1 MGNANGASIPPVNSL
16 PEAPAR
22 HGNRFDALDGLRTI
36 AVGLVVLFHVS
47 APYMAAGFLGV
58 DMFFVL
64 SGFLI
69 TSGLIAQVERSGR
82 ISLGD
87 FWSRRIKRLMPAA
100 LLVVCVVLVWAGN
113 FALVHRRD
121 NLSLDAWY
129 TIFYLANWRFIG
141 SASYFENDGTVSPL
155 LHMWSLAVEEQ
166 FYIVWPLLIAGIT
179 WLVLRVFRAGNR
191 NAVRVLAGVAVA
203 IVAVSAVLLALFY
216 APQAAE
222 RAYMGTDAK
231 AFEPMLGALLAILAA
246 NPRFAAWCTRCA
258 RFLFWGGTVS
268 TAVLFAV
275 LDGPA
280 PFYFHGGALLFS
292 LGTGALILGVRY
304 GLATPEAKVLAFAP
318 ISYLGRISY
327 GLYLWHWP
335 VAVWFGVN
343 SGTFQPLQTVAVL
356 ALTLA
361 CSAASYHLLE
371 MPIRQGRI
379 GNFLKPWRAIVA
391 GATAM
396 VLMALSSSFVGGTPL
411 ARALRLGHGSEE
423 IRRDVIMLV
432 GDSVPLRI
440 ADPLAVAGQERGLT
454 VVETAQ
460 GMCTPMG
467 TFLYFG
473 PNDEFGKLCPPVKD
487 VQDEAIRVHS
497 PGIILW
503 WSRHEYIDRYEGDRV
518 LSPDSDEF
526 WEAQRRDLI
535 ATADRLTGRGE
546 TLVIVLT
553 ERPGIG
559 LMTRPDDE
567 LASMLIKYTIE
578 HDEYRQRFNQI
589 VTEVAEQRD
598 DIRTIDGDSLF
609 CGDAPGVG
617 PGPLCDDTVNGNLM
631 RPDGNHVDNDLFGP
645 QVANR
650 LLDMTLAAAS

>member
-1 MGNANGASIPPVNSL
+1 MPPVNSP
-16 PEAPAR
+16 PEAPAH

-69 TSGLIAQVERSGR
+69 TSGLIGQFQRTGR

-87 FWSRRIKRLMPAA
+87 FWGRRIKRLMPAA
-100 LLVVCVVLVWAGN
+100 LLVVCVVLIWAAN
-113 FALVHRRD
+113 FTLLHRR
-121 NLSLDAWY
+121 NNIAVDAWY
-129 TIFYLANWRFIG
+129 TIFYLANWRFID
-141 SASYFENDGTVSPL
+141 SSSYFENDGTVSPL

-166 FYIVWPLLIAGIT
+166 FYIVWPLLIAGFT
-179 WLVLRVFRAGNR
+179 WLVLRAFPAGNR
-191 NAVRVLAGVAVA
+191 NAVRVLAGIAVA
-203 IVAVSAVLLALFY
+203 IVVVSTVLLAVLY
-216 APQAAE
+216 APRAAE

-246 NPRFAAWCTRCA
+246 NPRFAAWCTRWA
-258 RFLFWGGTVS
+258 RLLFWGGAVS
-268 TAVLFAV
+268 TAALFAV

-280 PFYFHGGALLFS
+280 QFYFQGGALLFS
-292 LGTGALILGVRY
+292 LGTGALILGVRH
-304 GLATPEAKVLAFAP
+304 GLMTPEAKVLAFAP

-335 VAVWFGVN
+335 VAVWFGVH
-343 SGTFQPLQTVAVL
+343 SGAFQPVRTVAVL

-361 CSAASYHLLE
+361 CSSASYHLVE

-396 VLMALSSSFVGGTPL
+396 VIMALSSSFVGGTPL
-411 ARALRLGHGSEE
+411 SKALHLRQGGDDLKH
-423 IRRDVIMLV
+423 DVVMLV
-432 GDSVPLRI
+432 GDSVPLRM

-454 VVETAQ
+454 MVGAAQ

-473 PNDEFGKLCPPVKD
+473 SDDRFGKLCPPVKD
-487 VQDEAIRVHS
+487 VQDEAIATYS
-497 PGIILW
+497 PGTILW
-503 WSRHEYIDRYEGDRV
+503 WSRHEYIDRYEGDQV

-535 ATADRLTGRGE
+535 ATAERLTERGE

-559 LMTRPDDE
+559 MLSRPSAE
-567 LASMLIKYTIE
+567 MSSMLVQYSID

-589 VTEVAEQRD
+589 VREVAAQREY
-598 DIRTIDGDSLF
+598 IRTIDGDSLF
-609 CGDAPGVG
+609 CGDAPSTG
-617 PGPLCDDTVNGNLM
+617 PGPLCDDTVNGSLM

-645 QVANR
+645 QVANQ
-650 LLDMTLAAAS
+650 LLDKMRAVVS

>member
-1 MGNANGASIPPVNSL
+1 MPPVNSL

-69 TSGLIAQVERSGR
+69 TSGLIAQVERRGR
-82 ISLGD
+82 IRLGD
-87 FWSRRIKRLMPAA
+87 FWGRRIKRLMPAA

-166 FYIVWPLLIAGIT
+166 FYIFWPLLIAGFT
-179 WLVLRVFRAGNR
+179 WLVLRVLRAGNR
-191 NAVRVLAGVAVA
+191 NAVRVLAGVAVV
-203 IVAVSAVLLALFY
+203 IIAVSATLLAVLY
-216 APQAAE
+216 VPRAAE

-246 NPRFAAWCTRCA
+246 SPRFAAWCTRCA
-258 RFLFWGGTVS
+258 RFLFWGGAVS
-268 TAVLFAV
+268 TATLFAV

-280 PFYFHGGALLFS
+280 PFYFQGGALLFS
-292 LGTGALILGVRY
+292 LGTGALILGVRH

-343 SGTFQPLQTVAVL
+343 SGTFRPLRTVAVL

-361 CSAASYHLLE
+361 CSSASYHLVE

-396 VLMALSSSFVGGTPL
+396 VIMALSSSFVGGTPL
-411 ARALRLGHGSEE
+411 ARALHLGRGGGEV
-423 IRRDVIMLV
+423 RRDVIMLV
-432 GDSVPLRI
+432 GDSVPLRL

-454 VVETAQ
+454 VVGTAQ
-460 GMCTPMG
+460 GMCTPTG
-467 TFLYFG
+467 AFLYFG
-473 PNDEFGKLCPPVKD
+473 PEDRFGKLCPPVKEA
-487 VQDEAIRVHS
+487 QDEAINTYS

-518 LSPDSDEF
+518 LSPESEEF
-526 WEAQRRDLI
+526 WEVQRRDLI
-535 ATADRLTGRGE
+535 ATADRLTKRGE
-546 TLVIVLT
+546 ILVVMLT

-559 LMTRPDDE
+559 MLSRPE
-567 LASMLIKYTIE
+567 NEQESMFVKYSVE

-589 VTEVAEQRD
+589 VTEVAAQRD
-598 DIRTIDGDSLF
+598 DIRTVDGDSLF
-609 CGDAPGVG
+609 CGSAPSVG
-617 PGPLCDDTVNGNLM
+617 PGPLCDDTVNGHLM
-631 RPDGNHVDNDLFGP
+631 RPDGNHVDNDRFGP
-645 QVANR
+645 RVANQ
-650 LLDMTLAAAS
+650 LLDETLAAAS